1 MSEKVSAVARFSA
14 AFIKNYRIT
23 TLLFLGILILGFFS
37 YTRFLK
43 IEGFPAVEVPVVF
56 VEGTYFV
63 NDADKVDRELTQPI
77 EQAAAELSEVIE
89 VTSTTT
95 PVGAFIVAQFD
106 ENIASAD
113 GLELFRNSVESS
125 VTLPEGASIEYRTIN
140 AGAFDGKHDLIFSVS
155 GEGTIEELQQVTA
168 EVAEEAAGTS
178 EVASAEVL
186 PLIEEQVNPFTGA
199 TSNVQTRFNRV
210 GHRDAAGELLF
221 ERAVS
226 IGVIKKP
233 DVGVVDLSDA
243 VKAAV
248 ESYSQTG
255 NLEGYSVT
263 YGGDVSVGV
272 LEQLRSLEQNA
283 WLGLISVVLL
293 TILIIDWRASIVAGI
308 FIPLVFAFV
317 ILGLYVIGYSLNII
331 SIFSLILVLGM
342 FVDNATVYVDALE
355 RAKKEGLKGI
365 PAVIRAINEIGSS
378 IIAGTWT
385 AILVFVPMLFISGV
399 LGKFIILIPVT
410 VILALVLSLF
420 LTFSIV
426 PWLGH
431 LFIRDTHTPSKNR
444 IARFFSAI
452 VVAPTKVVDALGR
465 YTAKFVYAYLSR
477 GWKIAL
483 VVIAALMLVG
493 VGGSY
498 AGKLNF
504 SVFPPAKDTD
514 QIVVKIGYPAGTTLA
529 QAEEIAMDVEKILA
543 DEIGQE
549 LQAVTYYVADD
560 KDAMFIVDLTKVVDR
575 DRTSTDM
582 IAALQ
587 DDAAGI
593 TGARVVIENASVGPP
608 TDEFQVTVQVLAE
621 DVKLLDR
628 GTADIKKFL
637 TGRQLSDGES
647 VTDVVIDR
655 FDVLNKTDGR
665 RYAQVRAKISDPQKT
680 NLVLELQNDL
690 TAEYTPARL
699 DDLGLRDDAVKV
711 DLGAEGE
718 NVDSFKSAGVALLV
732 AMLVMYGL
740 LVLQFNSF
748 TQPLLI
754 FLAIPFSFP
763 ALFPGLFA
771 TDNALSFFVMLGLIS
786 LVGVSVNNTII
797 LVHQA
802 NALRAQ
808 GKTPRE
814 AISVAVGIRF
824 RALLATSVTMVIGLF
839 PLAFSDPFWEPLA
852 FTIIFGLASSV
863 VLVILAFPAFYL
875 ITEKIRGIKYR
886 FKRRPAA

>member
-1 MSEKVSAVARFSA
+1 MSEKTSAVARFSV
-14 AFIKNYRIT
+14 AFVKKYRIT
-23 TLLFLGILILGFFS
+23 TLLFLSILILGFFS

-56 VEGTYFV
+56 IEGQYFV
-63 NDADKVDRELTQPI
+63 NDATKVDQELTTPI
-77 EQAAAELSEVIE
+77 ELAASELSEVVE

-95 PVGAFIVAQFD
+95 PVGAFIVAQFEED
-106 ENIASAD
+106 TSTKD
-113 GLELFRNSVESS
+113 GLDLLRNSVEQS

-155 GEGTIEELQQVTA
+155 GHESIEQLQKVAA
-168 EVAEEAAGTS
+168 EVAEEAAATN

-186 PLIEEQVNPFTGA
+186 PLIEEQTNPFTGA
-199 TSNVQTRFNRV
+199 VTNVQTRFNRV
-210 GHRDAAGELLF
+210 GYRADDGTLLF
-221 ERAVS
+221 ESAVA

-233 DVGVVDLSDA
+233 DVGVVELSDA
-243 VKAAV
+243 VKKAV
-248 ESYSQTG
+248 EDYSNTG
-255 NLEGYSVT
+255 ALEGYAVT

-272 LEQLRSLEQNA
+272 LDQLRSLEQNA

-317 ILGLYVIGYSLNII
+317 ILGLYLIGYTLNII

-355 RAKKEGLKGI
+355 RAKKNGHRGI
-365 PAVIRAINEIGSS
+365 DAVRLAVNEIGSS

-431 LFIRDTHTPSKNR
+431 IFIRDQHARSKNR
-444 IARFFSAI
+444 IAHFFSTI
-452 VVAPTKVVDALGR
+452 VAAPTKVVDWIGR
-465 YTAKFVYAYLSR
+465 HTARFIYGYLSR
-477 GWKIAL
+477 AWKTGL
-483 VVIAALMLVG
+483 VIIVTLILVG
-493 VGGSY
+493 IGGSY
-498 AGKLNF
+498 AQKLNF

-514 QIVVKIGYPAGTTLA
+514 QIVAKIGYPAGTTLER
-529 QAEEIAMDVEKILA
+529 AEEIAEQVETLLA
-543 DEIGQE
+543 TEIGDE
-549 LQAVTYYVADD
+549 LEAVTYYVADD
-560 KDAMFIVDLTKVVDR
+560 KDVMFIVDLTKVVDR
-575 DRTSTDM
+575 ERTSTDM

-587 DDAAGI
+587 DDAAAV
-593 TGARVVIENASVGPP
+593 TGARVTIENASVGPP
-608 TDEFQVTVQVLAE
+608 TDEFQLSVKVLAE
-621 DVKLLDR
+621 DEVQLDR
-628 GTADIKKFL
+628 GTKDVKAFL
-637 TGRQLSDGES
+637 ANRQLSDGES
-647 VTDVVIDR
+647 VIDVVIDR

-680 NLVLELQNDL
+680 NLVLELQNQL
-690 TAEYTPARL
+690 NAEYTPEHL
-699 DDLGLRDDAVKV
+699 KDLGLREDAVSV

-718 NVDSFKSAGVALLV
+718 NVDSFKSAAVALLI
-732 AMLVMYGL
+732 AILVMYGL
-740 LVLQFNSF
+740 LVWQFNSF

-763 ALFPGLFA
+763 ALFPGLYA

-802 NALRAQ
+802 NLLRAE

-839 PLAFSDPFWEPLA
+839 PLAFSDPFWESLA

-863 VLVILAFPAFYL
+863 ILVILAFPAFYL
-875 ITEKIRGIKYR
+875 VSEKVRGLKNR
-886 FKRRPAA
+886 FKRKSVA